1 MQKVRPLGGKI
12 LTKPFLVLMAISVL
26 ALIVLI
32 RRFLYGLGAVS
43 NMSDGYP
50 WGIWIAYDVVVGT
63 ALACGGYAVA
73 LSVYVMNNW
82 KYHPLVRPAIL
93 TSMFGYTLGGVSIL
107 FDVGRYWQAYN
118 PMLPKYAQLNSVL
131 FEVALCIAAYVVV
144 LWIEF
149 APTYLEGRY
158 ELLNRF
164 LKKVLFVFIALGILL
179 PTMHQSSLGTLLVIA
194 GPKLSPLWQTTA
206 LPILFLISAIAMGFS
221 AVILESII
229 SALGFKKE
237 MELDLLSGIARYIP
251 PLLGIYLVLRFTD
264 LIMRGGLT
272 SLGAD
277 IKGLMFV
284 IENISYVV
292 PLVILSSSKNRLDAR
307 KLFISAVFLIL
318 AGGLYRFNVYL
329 IGFDPG
335 AGWRYFPSV
344 QELIVTLGIISIE
357 VMAYIVLVKR
367 LPVLQVGQAERA

>member
-1 MQKVRPLGGKI
+1 
-12 LTKPFLVLMAISVL
+12 
-26 ALIVLI
+26 
-32 RRFLYGLGAVS
+32 
-43 NMSDGYP
+43 
-50 WGIWIAYDVVVGT
+50 
-63 ALACGGYAVA
+63 
-73 LSVYVMNNW
+73 
-82 KYHPLVRPAIL
+82 
-93 TSMFGYTLGGVSIL
+93 
-107 FDVGRYWQAYN
+107 
-118 PMLPKYAQLNSVL
+118 
-131 FEVALCIAAYVVV
+131 
-144 LWIEF
+144 
-149 APTYLEGRY
+149 
-158 ELLNRF
+158 
-164 LKKVLFVFIALGILL
+164 
-179 PTMHQSSLGTLLVIA
+179 
-194 GPKLSPLWQTTA
+194 
-206 LPILFLISAIAMGFS
+206 
-221 AVILESII
+221 
-229 SALGFKKE
+229 

-251 PLLGIYLVLRFTD
+251 PLLGIYLVLRFAD